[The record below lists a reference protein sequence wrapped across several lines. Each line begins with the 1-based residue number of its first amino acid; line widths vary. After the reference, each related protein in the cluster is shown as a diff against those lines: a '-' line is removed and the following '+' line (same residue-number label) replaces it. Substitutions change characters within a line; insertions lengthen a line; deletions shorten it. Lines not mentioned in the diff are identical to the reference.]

1 MVEGTPG
8 KPYGGLLAHFNVVEA
23 NMSNR
28 RHDVAKLLKENEIAM
43 CITSFPM
50 LGMPNFTFPSFA
62 PRPDAADGVAKS
74 LYFVD
79 EAIFPG
85 HPRFKTLSRN
95 IRMRRGSK
103 VSIDIPVFK
112 DKNTKIPVEGSTK
125 EKPDHIHMD
134 AMGFGMGC
142 CCLQFTFQCCNIN
155 EARTLYD
162 QLTPLCP
169 IMLALSAASPIHRGM
184 LSGK

>member
-1 MVEGTPG
+1 MVFFF
-8 KPYGGLLAHFNVVEA
+8 HI
-23 NMSNR
+23 
-28 RHDVAKLLKENEIAM
+28 HDQIL
-43 CITSFPM
+43 
-50 LGMPNFTFPSFA
+50 
-62 PRPDAADGVAKS
+62 
-74 LYFVD
+74 
-79 EAIFPG
+79 
-85 HPRFKTLSRN
+85 
-95 IRMRRGSK
+95 
-103 VSIDIPVFK
+103 VFK
-112 DKNTKIPVEGSTK
+112 DKNTKIPVEGSTP

-184 LSGK
+184 LSGMFYL